1 MNMNAKIELNK
12 MKHLLMTLTDGRVS
26 ILFQLPSQ
34 EYPHLKETTQSLQ
47 DKSVNQLL
55 ILQWQAI
62 TLKYHIVCYLCNS
75 QKQCP
80 PYGVITSPIIPL
92 DQNTARC

>member
-1 MNMNAKIELNK
+1 M
-12 MKHLLMTLTDGRVS
+12 LMALTDGRVS
-26 ILFQLPSQ
+26 ILFQLPLQ
-34 EYPHLKETTQSLQ
+34 EYLHLKETTQSLQ

-62 TLKYHIVCYLCNS
+62 PLKYHIVCCLCNS
-75 QKQCP
+75 QKQCLP
-80 PYGVITSPIIPL
+80 CGVITSPIIPL